1 MELQIENYKD
11 KHEYISENGIRS
23 VVYLMDCIEGLKQIP
38 EKYFELAIV
47 VRVKAVHLEHAA
59 DHNAA
64 RAVDTNHPTI
74 S

>member
-38 EKYFELAIV
+38 EKYFELAAIYSV
-47 VRVKAVHLEHAA
+47 YMGNQRRYKVTRCLG
-59 DHNAA
+59 
-64 RAVDTNHPTI
+64 
-74 S
+74 